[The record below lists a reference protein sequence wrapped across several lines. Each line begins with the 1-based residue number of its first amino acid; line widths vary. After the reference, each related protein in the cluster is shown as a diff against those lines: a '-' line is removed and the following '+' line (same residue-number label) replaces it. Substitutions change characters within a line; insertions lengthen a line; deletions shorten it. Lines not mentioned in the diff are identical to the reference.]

1 MDGLNPAQHEAVQ
14 TLRGPL
20 LVLAGAGTGKT
31 RVVTMRIAKLIQSG
45 IAAERILAV
54 TFTNKAANEMRER
67 VVAQIG
73 KRKAKPLVSTFHSL
87 CVRILRRQITALGYP
102 AKFAIYTRADQESI
116 ITSVMKEI
124 RMRDASLKPADVLF
138 KIGSW
143 KSRSLTPDQAAQ
155 AAESDKEHLSAS
167 IYRRYQRELKN
178 RGVVDFDDLLLLTEK
193 LFREHP
199 AILEREAAQF
209 DHVLIDEYQDTN
221 QSQYRIAQSLVA
233 KHRNLCVVGDDDQ
246 SIYAWRGAEVEHI
259 LRFHQDWPDAKVVR
273 LELNYRS
280 TGPIIEW
287 SNRLIDFNVVRHGK
301 VLQAARPTGPV
312 PEIHQYKSDTDEA
325 KEVVFHISQRL
336 QVPGMEP
343 NHIAVLFRTNEQP
356 RVFEQEFRKR
366 GIPYVLIGTQSFFD
380 RREVKDLL
388 SYLQVLV
395 TPSDEVSLLRIINS
409 PKRGIGPTVVEKLR
423 DTAIR
428 SGSETWEIIDN
439 PNMRPPLNPAQTTA
453 VNQFRELV
461 RGLQETATQSP
472 VRELLEQVVTR
483 VGFRSYLES
492 LYTEPDELETRWN
505 NVSGVI
511 NAAAEFDRDNAGQG
525 TLVDFLSELTV
536 GDRDAQ
542 NDKEKQLQR
551 RGVILMTLHSAKG
564 LEFHEVYMVG
574 MEEGIL
580 PHKRSLETEEA
591 IAEERRLCYVGM
603 TRAQLRLTLSLPLGR
618 KKWGKDVPT
627 VPSRFLYEMTGKA
640 ENPKALNRKAKR

>member
-1 MDGLNPAQHEAVQ
+1 MDGLNPAQREAVQ

-31 RVVTMRIAKLIQSG
+31 RVVTVRIGLLIKAG
-45 IAAERILAV
+45 IAADRILAV

-67 VVAQIG
+67 VQAQIG
-73 KRKAKPLVSTFHSL
+73 KRKAKPLVATFHSL

-102 AKFAIYTRADQESI
+102 AKFAIYTRSDQESV

-124 RMRDASLKPADVLF
+124 RVRDASLKPADLLF
-138 KIGSW
+138 QIGSW
-143 KSRSLTPDQAAQ
+143 KSRALSPEQAAISAQ
-155 AAESDKEHLSAS
+155 SDKEHLAAS
-167 IYRRYQRELKN
+167 VYRRYQRELKN

-199 AILEREAAQF
+199 AILEQEAAQF
-209 DHVLIDEYQDTN
+209 DHLLIDEYQDTN
-221 QSQYRIAQSLVA
+221 QSQYRIAKALVA

-246 SIYAWRGAEVEHI
+246 SIYAWRGAEVQHI
-259 LRFHQDWPDAKVVR
+259 LRFHHDWPDAKVVR
-273 LELNYRS
+273 LEMNYRS

-301 VLQAARPTGPV
+301 VLQAARPTGPT
-312 PEIHQYKSDTDEA
+312 PEIHQYKDET
-325 KEVVFHISQRL
+325 KEAQDVVFHIAQRL
-336 QVPGMEP
+336 QTPGVEP

-356 RVFEQEFRKR
+356 RVFETEFRKR
-366 GIPYVLIGTQSFFD
+366 GIPYILIGTQSFFD

-395 TPSDEVSLLRIINS
+395 TPGDEVALLRIINS
-409 PKRGIGPTVVEKLR
+409 PKRGIGSSVVEKLR
-423 DTAIR
+423 DVAVR
-428 SGSETWEIIDN
+428 SGRDTWEVMTD
-439 PNMRPPLNPAQTTA
+439 PAVCAELKPAARQA
-453 VNQFRELV
+453 VTSFCDLIRELQNQLGQMTV
-461 RGLQETATQSP
+461 RPLL
-472 VRELLEQVVTR
+472 ELLVQR
-483 VGFRSYLES
+483 VGFRTYLES
-492 LYTEPDELETRWN
+492 IYTEPDELETRWN
-505 NVSGVI
+505 NVAGVI
-511 NAAAEFDRDNAGQG
+511 NAAAEFDRDNGNQG
-525 TLVDFLSELTV
+525 TLVDFLSELTI

-603 TRAQLRLTLSLPLGR
+603 TRAQLRLTLSLPLSR
-618 KKWGKDVPT
+618 KKWGRDVPT
-627 VPSRFLYEMTGKA
+627 VPSRFLYEMIGKA
-640 ENPKALNRKAKR
+640 ENPKHLHHRK

>member
-1 MDGLNPAQHEAVQ
+1 MDGLNPAQREAVQ

-31 RVVTMRIAKLIQSG
+31 RVVTVRIGLLIKSG

-73 KRKAKPLVSTFHSL
+73 KRKAKPLVATFHSL

-102 AKFAIYTRADQESI
+102 AKFAIYTRSDQESI

-124 RMRDASLKPADVLF
+124 RVRDASLKPADLLF
-138 KIGSW
+138 QIGSW
-143 KSRSLTPDQAAQ
+143 KSRALTPEQAAISAQ
-155 AAESDKEHLSAS
+155 SDKEHLAAS
-167 IYRRYQRELKN
+167 VYRRYQRELKN

-199 AILEREAAQF
+199 AILEQEATQF
-209 DHVLIDEYQDTN
+209 DHLLIDEYQDTN
-221 QSQYRIAQSLVA
+221 QSQYRIAKALVA

-246 SIYAWRGAEVEHI
+246 SIYAWRGAEVQHI
-259 LRFHQDWPDAKVVR
+259 LRFHLDWPDAKVVR
-273 LELNYRS
+273 LEMNYRS

-301 VLQAARPTGPV
+301 VLQAARPNGPP
-312 PEIHQYKSDTDEA
+312 PEIHQYKDET
-325 KEVVFHISQRL
+325 KEAQDVVFHISQRL
-336 QVPGMEP
+336 QSPGVEP

-356 RVFEQEFRKR
+356 RVFETEFRKR
-366 GIPYVLIGTQSFFD
+366 GIPYILIGTQSFFD

-395 TPSDEVSLLRIINS
+395 TPNDEVALLRIINS
-409 PKRGIGPTVVEKLR
+409 PKRGIGSTVVEKLR
-423 DTAIR
+423 DAAIR
-428 SGSETWEIIDN
+428 SGRDTWEVMND
-439 PNMRPPLNPAQTTA
+439 PAACADLKTA
-453 VNQFRELV
+453 AKQAVFSFCELIRELQTQLGQMTV
-461 RGLQETATQSP
+461 RPLL
-472 VRELLEQVVTR
+472 ELLVQR
-483 VGFRSYLES
+483 VGFRTYLES

-505 NVSGVI
+505 NVAGVI
-511 NAAAEFDRDNAGQG
+511 NAAAEFDRDNGSQG
-525 TLVDFLSELTV
+525 TLVDFLSELTL

-551 RGVILMTLHSAKG
+551 RGVVLMTLHSAKG

-603 TRAQLRLTLSLPLGR
+603 TRAQLRLTLSLPLSR
-618 KKWGKDVPT
+618 KKWGRDVPT
-627 VPSRFLYEMTGKA
+627 VPSRFLYEMIGKA
-640 ENPKALNRKAKR
+640 ENPKHLQRKK